1 MKIDNNVISASTQFA
16 DRREP
21 AAQPLAYDQN
31 IVNRRKAIENR
42 SDPIFE
48 QNVDPGIWSVPPQGY
63 ERGSC
68 EDGITDRTQA
78 YDQNAPDACP
88 IDVARGHLLFDS
100 GFFDKHHGYLVP
112 DRVDE

>member
-1 MKIDNNVISASTQFA
+1 MKIDNNVVTASTQFA

-21 AAQPLAYDQN
+21 ADQPLAYDQN
-31 IVNRRKAIENR
+31 IVNRKKFIEDR

-48 QNVDPGIWSVPPQGY
+48 QNVDPGIWNMSPQGY
-63 ERGSC
+63 ERGSR
-68 EDGITDRTQA
+68 EDGVTDRTQA

>member
-21 AAQPLAYDQN
+21 AAQPLAYGQN
-31 IVNRRKAIENR
+31 IVNRRKAIEDRCN
-42 SDPIFE
+42 PIFE
-48 QNVDPGIWSVPPQGY
+48 QNVDAGVGNVPPQSY
-63 ERGSC
+63 ESRSG

-78 YDQNAPDACP
+78 YDQNSLDVRPV
-88 IDVARGHLLFDS
+88 DVARGHLLFDS

-112 DRVDE
+112 